1 MKQKSNCKHIAKNL
15 CTLST
20 CEYYNNYCV
29 GEQECSCFVKQPNRT
44 IIVQNPYNSRNE
56 GYLDKNRKYKSK
68 TVTTKSNNSE
78 NNEFQKENKNDNQFE
93 YSEDNSEGKSIKGIK
108 NVDKPNM
115 TIDSIIGMWKKH
127 ILDIPD
133 FQRKFVWTVKQ
144 SSRFIESLL
153 LGVPIPSLMFY
164 KDANSTQLIVDGQ
177 QRIKSI
183 LFFIGDD
190 SIDLTKFSEDERKRY
205 KFALTG
211 LSPESKYNGK
221 TFEELDET
229 DKIKIQFESVLD
241 INLITLSDTDDLSS
255 IYYIFERLNTGGTP
269 LKPQEIRNCICAGK
283 FNDFLLRLND
293 YPTWRKF
300 FNESNAIDHLQDVE
314 MILRFF
320 ALYDRV
326 ELYKS
331 PMKDYLTDYMKAMK
345 NISDEDIHN
354 KEQLFIKTIESV
366 YANLGSRVFRP
377 NNGINSSVFDSIMLA
392 FSKNMSHIPDDI
404 KDKYERLCSNKEYM
418 KYCGQSSGDNS
429 SVRYR
434 IQMANDYL
442 FDKVED
448 ITLKVIKFYN
458 FSVSAGHGN
467 FIGDDPSTYT
477 EITTDNRKADY
488 AVRIAGD
495 SMEPEYHDGDIL
507 LVKKQSTLNS
517 GQLGIFF
524 YDGDTFFKKYKKN
537 KKQISMISINID
549 YEPINISSNRELLI
563 QGLVLGK
570 LNNIT

>member
-1 MKQKSNCKHIAKNL
+1 MQQKSNCKYISKNF

-20 CEYYNNYCV
+20 CEHYNGYCV
-29 GEQECSCFVKQPNRT
+29 GENGCSCFIKSPNRT
-44 IIVQNPYNSRNE
+44 IIVQNPHNSRNE
-56 GYLDKNRKYKSK
+56 EYINKKRKSLSK
-68 TVTTKSNNSE
+68 TITGSNVNINHKNNNDIE
-78 NNEFQKENKNDNQFE
+78 NNDNDE
-93 YSEDNSEGKSIKGIK
+93 ELEGKSIKGIK
-108 NVDKPNM
+108 NVDKPNL

-183 LFFIGDD
+183 IFFIGDD

-205 KFALTG
+205 KFELTG
-211 LSPESKYNGK
+211 LAPESKYNGK
-221 TFEELDET
+221 TFENLDEI
-229 DKIKIQFESVLD
+229 DKRKILFESVLD
-241 INLITLSDTDDLSS
+241 INLITLSNTDDLSS

-283 FNDFLLRLND
+283 FNDFLLHLND

-300 FNESNAIDHLQDVE
+300 FNESNAVDHLQDVE
-314 MILRFF
+314 LILRFF

-326 ELYKS
+326 QLYKS
-331 PMKDYLTDYMKAMK
+331 PMKDYLTDYMKIMK
-345 NISDEDIHN
+345 NISDEDELI
-354 KEQLFIKTIESV
+354 KEELFKSTIESV
-366 YANLGSRVFRP
+366 YLHLGSRVFRP
-377 NNGINSSVFDSIMLA
+377 NNGINSSVFDSVMLA
-392 FSKNMSHIPDDI
+392 FAKNKDNVPIDI
-404 KDKYERLCSNKEYM
+404 KDKYDRLCTNQEYI

-442 FDKVED
+442 FGKVED
-448 ITLKVIKFYN
+448 INLKIIRFYD
-458 FSVSAGHGN
+458 FPVSAGYGN
-467 FIGDDPSTYT
+467 FIGDDTATYT
-477 EITTDNRKADY
+477 EITTNNRKADF
-488 AVRIAGD
+488 AVKITGD
-495 SMEPEYHDGDIL
+495 SMEPEYHNGDIL
-507 LVKKQSTLNS
+507 LVKSQNTLNNN
-517 GQLGIFF
+517 QLGIIF
-524 YDGDTFFKKYKKN
+524 YAGDTLFKKYKRNRN
-537 KKQISMISINID
+537 KISIVSLNKDKYPPID
-549 YEPINISSNRELLI
+549 IPSNQEITI

-570 LNNIT
+570 ITE